1 MKPYGSA
8 GRDPLLV
15 RAMSAYRRDHRGERA
30 RDPIR
35 SVTAPRK
42 SDRQFA
48 CRLCG
53 FHWLPFRAPMP
64 TDLASDRSTHRCWV
78 PAEVYDIV
86 QRLANADGGLATGLN
101 AVLRDRLEELTGQ
114 RETTPYWEEAHRR
127 LERRATPDQSK
138 DGGS

>member
-8 GRDPLLV
+8 GRDPLLI
-15 RAMSAYRRDHRGERA
+15 RAMSAYRRDHRGERV

-35 SVTAPRK
+35 SITAPKK
-42 SDRQFA
+42 SCRQFA

-64 TDLASDRSTHRCWV
+64 TDLASDRMTHRCWV
-78 PAEVYDIV
+78 PSEVYDIV
-86 QRLANADGGLATGLN
+86 RRLADADDGLD

-114 RETTPYWEEAHRR
+114 RTATPYWEEAHRGLPR
-127 LERRATPDQSK
+127 PTSPDQGK
-138 DGGS
+138 GGSEEPR